1 MIDIRFENV
10 EKSYGNTVVIPNID
24 FNIEAGERLVFLGP
38 SGCGKSTLLRMVAGL
53 ESITGGKLFMGD
65 REVTHLPPAQRD
77 VAMVFQNYA
86 LYPHMSVEENITYA
100 LKVNNVPKNEIQ
112 DRLEY
117 ALEALELKQYQ
128 HRKPHALSGGQRQR
142 VALARATVKRSKAF
156 LLDEPLSNLDVQLRV
171 HARQSM
177 LDIHKAFGQTMVY
190 VTHDQIEAMTFGTKV
205 ILLKK
210 GEIQMHDTP
219 YNVYHYPRNVFTA
232 KFIGS
237 PAMNLLEDVRVSEYN
252 AFVNTQDFL
261 LDERWQGHVEP
272 GKFYTMGIRPEYVTL
287 HTEKNDKCILSGNIS
302 HVENLGANYAIYIKI
317 EGQIFVAL
325 RADLKNLPIEE
336 NDVVHL
342 ELQQDHLHFFDKSTE
357 LNIGRP
363 QSLTHKN
370 LMK

>member
-1 MIDIRFENV
+1 MIDIRFEQV
-10 EKSYGNTVVIPNID
+10 EKSYGQTQVIPNID
-24 FNIEAGERLVFLGP
+24 FTIEAGERLVFLGP

-53 ESITGGKLFMGD
+53 ESITGGKLFMGGQD
-65 REVTHLPPAQRD
+65 VTHLAPSQRD

-86 LYPHMSVEENITYA
+86 LYPHMTVEENIIYA
-100 LKVNNVPKNEIQ
+100 LKVNKVPKSEIN

-117 ALEALELKQYQ
+117 ALNALELKKYQ

-171 HARQSM
+171 SARQSM

-205 ILLKK
+205 ILLKQ

-219 YNVYHYPRNVFTA
+219 YNVYHYPKNTFTA

-237 PAMNLLEDVRVSEYN
+237 PPMNLFKNALVSEFKVFFGKQSFELDNRWYN
-252 AFVNTQDFL
+252 FIPP
-261 LDERWQGHVEP
+261 H
-272 GKFYTMGIRPEYVTL
+272 KKYTMGIRPEYVVL
-287 HTEKNDKCILSGNIS
+287 HNEKNENCSLVGTIS
-302 HVENLGANYAIYIKI
+302 HVENLGANYAVYVKV
-317 EGQIFVAL
+317 EDQVFVAL
-325 RADLKNLPIEE
+325 RNDLKNLSEDKIY
-336 NDVVHL
+336 L
-342 ELQQDHLHFFDKSTE
+342 EIQHDHLHFFDKDTK

-363 QSLTHKN
+363 EVLRYKARN
-370 LMK
+370 